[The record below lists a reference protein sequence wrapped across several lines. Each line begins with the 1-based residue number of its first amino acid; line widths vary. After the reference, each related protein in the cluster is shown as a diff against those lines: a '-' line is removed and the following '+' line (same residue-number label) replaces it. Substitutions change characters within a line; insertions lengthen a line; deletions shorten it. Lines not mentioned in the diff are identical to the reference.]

1 MMKNLGPKEIICDAA
16 VTFTVWVGMIFTPL
30 KSGYWIFISNN
41 LNRPTYWPSLGKKLK
56 FHS

>member
-41 LNRPTYWPSLGKKLK
+41 LNRPTY
-56 FHS
+56 